1 MDLTIISD
9 SPLLEHDAMFMQ
21 QHHDKA
27 RERLL
32 EIMARDEQRMRVMAR
47 SEGAPAVDAPVP
59 QEVVE
64 APAKD
69 PPKPKKA
76 SSMMS
81 FEDDATDD
89 DDLF

>member
-1 MDLTIISD
+1 
-9 SPLLEHDAMFMQ
+9 
-21 QHHDKA
+21 
-27 RERLL
+27 
-32 EIMARDEQRMRVMAR
+32 MRVMAR